1 MERLL
6 NDVEFVVLVCEL
18 RRTGNELGEGGRRP
32 VDDVGRIEVG
42 ALDADV
48 TAGARSSIGV

>member
-42 ALDADV
+42 ELDADV